1 MSEQIAS
8 PSAEVAA
15 SKTEDSPLPSTPTKN
30 KGAEAELERRRNLRY
45 VPESLDNPFP
55 TRPKN
60 LDSDMPQMYAMYEDK
75 SYDSLNK
82 KSASSMKYEY
92 AVLAPALSYFH
103 VFHKH
108 TVIELDDL
116 EKNDLYNRLVCLE
129 NSLNGVYTLLCS
141 LFSILQLRA
150 SIDGEGVSKTDADS
164 LRAKLKFVEDC
175 VYSGTEGLVTDT
187 LLKEYLAEFDKG
199 KNKAA
204 MYANMKHA
212 ALGRRGTRELEVG
225 GVGAT
230 TRRSKVPL
238 EERTRAKVA
247 ASHRAELRLKARD
260 VLGTPLGAKMRW
272 LRRPPP
278 RFDHGVSLRD
288 ANPQQQ
294 IWLNEEIKRALG
306 SGAWR
311 RATKRE
317 HVSRVFLVKKPGTN
331 KWRLIVDMKW
341 LNSFCVKS
349 KVKMETLKKLRR
361 LAEPGDWCFSF
372 DLQDGNHA
380 DGIDPDFQKYMQFDL
395 QGQLFQ
401 FSALPFG
408 SSDAPRVFVKFMK
421 VMVEAL
427 RSPGAAEDRRELLK
441 LKDGRVATPRYEVR
455 RRAGGV
461 HRDLRRRGARVLP
474 YMDDFLILAL
484 TKEETYVQREHVR
497 QVLARLGLCRNEKKG
512 QWEPG
517 QLIEHLGLE
526 VYLRDGEADATG
538 LPRSG
543 VVAPAAGDE
552 PVEWSENLE
561 KSDEG
566 EAPHGQFFAV
576 WGGVLNLDKEARGF
590 WPDELR
596 HLHITLLELEAVFK
610 TMQSF
615 MRELE
620 GKVVRLYCD
629 NQAVVAML
637 SHFTSR
643 NPELM
648 RRMRR
653 LWLLLDLHD
662 IELQAQYIR
671 SEANEWADRLSRCE
685 DIDDWR
691 LNRPR
696 FVGADSAWGPHTVD
710 RFASEILAQLPRY
723 FAWWHDPRC
732 EGVDSL
738 AYDWRGEINWVNPP
752 WALLDEEGPLRPEPP
767 EAVNDSSCAEVQQP
781 TGAAAEPVPVGTRL
795 QIHWELDDAWYPGAV
810 VLFNEDGFVNIVYDD
825 GDEEVVDLANERYK
839 NIGDV
844 ETPIGVKNIFG
855 EKDIL
860 LTDSVGTSDPPVV
873 TEKVR
878 IKTPGFLEQAVCL
891 RWKTE
896 LGTSEHSELAVQ
908 MQQAAL
914 QPTTKGNYDP
924 KPYLSAI
931 NNYHE
936 DLQYEAPAKGRS
948 VIRAVKGM
956 AVLQANQQVISDEV
970 LTERTYLPAQHVW
983 AAQQAATAMTPKTLE
998 ELRLLR
1004 ACVYT
1009 VFAYVTFGRPD
1020 TGVAMQREH
1029 ICSTV
1034 DVLSV
1039 VLLKEKGRRHH
1050 QVKRRLQIPW
1060 KGVTGLR
1067 EALENWQVHRDLA
1080 WENSTSLRTPTDNV
1094 AGSYWRLPGE
1104 RGAFEGASL
1113 ANEWIQLALG
1123 LLGCI
1128 PPEGGHFTA
1137 HSTRKGAATAARAVG
1152 TMLERDCF
1160 FGGWA
1165 QTSSAVHRYIDPT
1178 AVPDE
1183 YIKHFFGWM
1192 AP

>member
-1 MSEQIAS
+1 
-8 PSAEVAA
+8 
-15 SKTEDSPLPSTPTKN
+15 
-30 KGAEAELERRRNLRY
+30 
-45 VPESLDNPFP
+45 
-55 TRPKN
+55 
-60 LDSDMPQMYAMYEDK
+60 
-75 SYDSLNK
+75 
-82 KSASSMKYEY
+82 
-92 AVLAPALSYFH
+92 
-103 VFHKH
+103 
-108 TVIELDDL
+108 
-116 EKNDLYNRLVCLE
+116 
-129 NSLNGVYTLLCS
+129 
-141 LFSILQLRA
+141 
-150 SIDGEGVSKTDADS
+150 
-164 LRAKLKFVEDC
+164 
-175 VYSGTEGLVTDT
+175 
-187 LLKEYLAEFDKG
+187 
-199 KNKAA
+199 
-204 MYANMKHA
+204 
-212 ALGRRGTRELEVG
+212 
-225 GVGAT
+225 
-230 TRRSKVPL
+230 
-238 EERTRAKVA
+238 
-247 ASHRAELRLKARD
+247 
-260 VLGTPLGAKMRW
+260 
-272 LRRPPP
+272 
-278 RFDHGVSLRD
+278 
-288 ANPQQQ
+288 
-294 IWLNEEIKRALG
+294 
-306 SGAWR
+306 
-311 RATKRE
+311 
-317 HVSRVFLVKKPGTN
+317 
-331 KWRLIVDMKW
+331 MKW

-441 LKDGRVATPRYEVR
+441 LKNGRVATPRYEVR

-526 VYLRDGEADATG
+526 VYLRDG

-844 ETPIGVKNIFG
+844 ETPI
-855 EKDIL
+855 
-860 LTDSVGTSDPPVV
+860 
-873 TEKVR
+873 
-878 IKTPGFLEQAVCL
+878 
-891 RWKTE
+891 
-896 LGTSEHSELAVQ
+896 EHSELAVQ

-1020 TGVAMQREH
+1020 TVVKQAGELRARAARGMVSRRALELLLESLLAFCSHVVWGLSIHTRRGLNFLVATTGRRMVRLPHQVQEDL
-1029 ICSTV
+1029 TV
-1034 DVLSV
+1034 LEQVVRQYNAKRV
-1039 VLLKEKGRRHH
+1039 VLE
-1050 QVKRRLQIPW
+1050 RRLVDERHFATDASGTLGFG
-1060 KGVTGLR
+1060 GVWERLFFILSW
-1067 EALENWQVHRDLA
+1067 ADLA
-1080 WENSTSLRTPTDNV
+1080 
-1094 AGSYWRLPGE
+1094 RLPQRPWFPESGVPFQLE
-1104 RGAFEGASL
+1104 HQLPGAL
-1113 ANEWIQLALG
+1113 CG
-1123 LLGCI
+1123 LV
-1128 PPEGGHFTA
+1128 GG
-1137 HSTRKGAATAARAVG
+1137 GAVG
-1152 TMLERDCF
+1152 
-1160 FGGWA
+1160 
-1165 QTSSAVHRYIDPT
+1165 S
-1178 AVPDE
+1178 PDE
-1183 YIKHFFGWM
+1183 RAHGGGEL
-1192 AP
+1192 